1 MTTTLPPFH
10 ASRAPLTRSVCTLQ
24 ELLLKL
30 VEDYYPMPADP
41 DADVNAAQKPAASK
55 GRARRPDAR
64 PSRRVCLMNAS
75 YLHAYRHVQR
85 AAMV

>member
-1 MTTTLPPFH
+1 MTAMPSCC
-10 ASRAPLTRSVCTLQ
+10 ASRAPFTQYVCVLQ

-41 DADVNAAQKPAASK
+41 DADANAALKPAASK

-64 PSRRVCLMNAS
+64 PSRRVRLLDVPGICTNTEVF
-75 YLHAYRHVQR
+75 R
-85 AAMV
+85 